1 MFDIPFPPVITGDE
15 PDQNQPQGGPTP
27 PAPSGYA
34 TDANDSGDAQPAA
47 PSLLDEALHRDRV
60 DRGMALVREQAERV
74 ALRAELLALGADEL
88 TGHYDGYGD
97 SGNVEDI
104 SATKGGEPIELS
116 DDLTQRLD
124 SFIWSLG
131 YNRHPGFE
139 NNEGGYGDVL
149 WNLTDDKIELDH
161 ADRYIHSEHTCYEL

>member
-1 MFDIPFPPVITGDE
+1 
-15 PDQNQPQGGPTP
+15 
-27 PAPSGYA
+27 
-34 TDANDSGDAQPAA
+34 
-47 PSLLDEALHRDRV
+47 
-60 DRGMALVREQAERV
+60 MALVREQAERV

-139 NNEGGYGDVL
+139 NNEGGFGT
-149 WNLTDDKIELDH
+149 LTWDLGTDEITVDH
-161 ADRYIHSEHTCYEL
+161 SDRYVEVSMRAFEL